1 MREEMREEEEDE
13 EGRFVVKYVE
23 PFEDVIYFVKTV
35 TVKEVRIF
43 GRFNSFLWVVSIGC
57 VKYRAS

>member
-43 GRFNSFLWVVSIGC
+43 VRFN
-57 VKYRAS
+57 